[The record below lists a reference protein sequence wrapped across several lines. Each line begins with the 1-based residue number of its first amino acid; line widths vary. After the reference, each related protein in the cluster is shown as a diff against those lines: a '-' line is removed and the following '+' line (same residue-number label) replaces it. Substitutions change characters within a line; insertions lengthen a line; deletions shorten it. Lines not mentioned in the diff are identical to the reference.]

1 MADEAD
7 TDPIGATEYVAPQVG
22 REAFHCPFCRVYA
35 QQGWA
40 RLKISSQGMS
50 FETDVR
56 LSECGNCH
64 EHTYWLLGDQI
75 APHKATLLWPTGSP
89 LAPAAH
95 VDMPDEPKEDYE
107 EARAILERS
116 PRGAAA
122 LLRLALQKLMVSLG
136 QKGENINNDIAALV
150 KEGLSPG
157 VQKALDTLR
166 ITGNNAV
173 HPGQIDLNDNRDI
186 AVAIFGLM
194 NYIVEQQITRP
205 KELESIYQ
213 SLPQSSRDQIAK
225 RDGS

>member
-1 MADEAD
+1 MM
-7 TDPIGATEYVAPQVG
+7 TD
-22 REAFHCPFCRVYA
+22 
-35 QQGWA
+35 A
-40 RLKISSQGMS
+40 RRS
-50 FETDVR
+50 R
-56 LSECGNCH
+56 CGNCG
-64 EHTYWLLGDQI
+64 EHTYWLQDGLPSE
-75 APHKATLLWPTGSP
+75 AVLLWPIGSP
-89 LAPAAH
+89 LAPAPH
-95 VDMPDEPKEDYE
+95 VDMPDEPRADYE
-107 EARAILERS
+107 EARVILERS

-136 QKGENINNDIAALV
+136 QKGKDINADIAALV

-205 KELESIYQ
+205 RELETIYQ
-213 SLPQSSRDQIAK
+213 SLPESSRQQIEE
-225 RDGS
+225 RDAVSS

>member
-1 MADEAD
+1 MDD
-7 TDPIGATEYVAPQVG
+7 
-22 REAFHCPFCRVYA
+22 
-35 QQGWA
+35 A
-40 RLKISSQGMS
+40 RRS
-50 FETDVR
+50 
-56 LSECGNCH
+56 
-64 EHTYWLLGDQI
+64 
-75 APHKATLLWPTGSP
+75 KARLLWPIGSQ
-89 LAPAAH
+89 LAPAPH
-95 VDMPDEPKEDYE
+95 IDMPDEPKEDYE

-136 QKGENINNDIAALV
+136 QKGEHINSDIAALV

-173 HPGQIDLNDNRDI
+173 HPGLIDLNDNRDI

-213 SLPQSSRDQIAK
+213 SLPQSSREQIAK

>member
-1 MADEAD
+1 L
-7 TDPIGATEYVAPQVG
+7 V
-22 REAFHCPFCRVYA
+22 
-35 QQGWA
+35 
-40 RLKISSQGMS
+40 
-50 FETDVR
+50 TDVWR
-56 LSECGNCH
+56 SRCGNCG
-64 EHTYWLLGDQI
+64 EYTYWLQTGL
-75 APHKATLLWPTGSP
+75 ASEAHLLWPIGSS
-89 LAPAAH
+89 LAPAPH
-95 VDMPDEPKEDYE
+95 IDMPEEPQADYE

-136 QKGENINNDIAALV
+136 QKGKDINADIAALV

-173 HPGQIDLNDNRDI
+173 HPGQIDLNDHRDI

-205 KELESIYQ
+205 RELESIYQ
-213 SLPQSSRDQIAK
+213 SLPESSRQQVEK
-225 RDGS
+225 RDATSS